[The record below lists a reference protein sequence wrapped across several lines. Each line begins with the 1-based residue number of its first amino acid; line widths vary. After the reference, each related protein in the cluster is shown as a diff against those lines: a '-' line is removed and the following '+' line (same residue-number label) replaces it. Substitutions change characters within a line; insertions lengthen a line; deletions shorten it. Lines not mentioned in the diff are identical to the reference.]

1 MQILFIK
8 SPYIYTLEYAKCAY
22 STQNNCSYQ
31 SSCRELTWSLTTVS
45 LSHSMRLL
53 FAPLVFIFRDYI
65 VLSNVDDD
73 NDDDRCNSGSYN
85 HNGIDDD

>member
-1 MQILFIK
+1 MQSVRTVHKTIVRIRARVESSHGH
-8 SPYIYTLEYAKCAY
+8 SP
-22 STQNNCSYQ
+22 
-31 SSCRELTWSLTTVS
+31 RSLS

>member
-1 MQILFIK
+1 MVTHHGL
-8 SPYIYTLEYAKCAY
+8 
-22 STQNNCSYQ
+22 
-31 SSCRELTWSLTTVS
+31 S